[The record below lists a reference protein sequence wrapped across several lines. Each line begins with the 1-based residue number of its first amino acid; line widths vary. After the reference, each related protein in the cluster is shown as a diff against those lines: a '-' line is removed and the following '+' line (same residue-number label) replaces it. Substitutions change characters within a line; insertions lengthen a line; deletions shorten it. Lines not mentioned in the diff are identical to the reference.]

1 MPTLREFQSQ
11 RPNRILYETI
21 TFYNETFGY
30 VRLVN
35 NQIFPKT
42 LGGQVFTPCRMEI
55 KKSQQ
60 SSTPVS
66 DSTIKF
72 SRLAQDF
79 KQKLKLWKAHSR
91 ITPIPATYQQF
102 DAADMSTATRP
113 LRVLILRSALRLQS
127 RISSSTCLM
136 GSTSSHLPGTSSPPH
151 RSSMQGSG
159 LSRPSNLMERV
170 VPH

>member
-42 LGGQVFTPCRMEI
+42 LGGQVFTPCRMELTE
-55 KKSQQ
+55 SQQ
-60 SSTPVS
+60 SNTPVL
-66 DSTIKF
+66 DSTVKF
-72 SRLAQDF
+72 SRLAHDF

-91 ITPIPATYQQF
+91 ITPISATYQQF
-102 DAADMSTATRP
+102 DAADMSTAIKSWTLYVNDCSMDDKDVTCSLTRINP
-113 LRVLILRSALRLQS
+113 LNRNVGRLY
-127 RISSSTCLM
+127 TVEEY
-136 GSTSSHLPGTSSPPH
+136 PGL
-151 RSSMQGSG
+151 Q
-159 LSRPSNLMERV
+159 NA
-170 VPH
+170 